1 MNETPA
7 NFESAMNELEG
18 LVAKLEGGDLAL
30 NDSLIAYQRGHSL
43 LAYCQSQLQSARQQ
57 IQLLDGQTLK
67 PFEPDSN
74 D

>member
-1 MNETPA
+1 MTDTPT
-7 NFESAMNELEG
+7 NFESAMNELES

-30 NDSLIAYQRGHSL
+30 NDSLSAYQRGHSL

-57 IQLLDGQTLK
+57 IQILDGQTLK
-67 PFEPDSN
+67 PFESDSN